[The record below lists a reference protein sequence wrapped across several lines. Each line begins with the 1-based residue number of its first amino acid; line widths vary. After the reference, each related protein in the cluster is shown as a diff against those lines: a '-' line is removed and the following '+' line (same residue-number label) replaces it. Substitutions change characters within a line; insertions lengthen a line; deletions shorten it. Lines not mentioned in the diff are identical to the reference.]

1 MPFKDKERH
10 REYMREYRKN
20 NIDKIKQQERDYKK
34 SPTGLK
40 YKTISSWKYQSILF
54 FDYDLLYDIYTE
66 TTTCDHCHCQL
77 STSHSS
83 RKCLDHDHSITD
95 YDNVRGILC
104 NSCNIKDVLKTI

>member
-1 MPFKDKERH
+1 MPFNRKEW
-10 REYMREYRKN
+10 MREYRKEYN
-20 NIDKIKQQERDYKK
+20 K
-34 SPTGLK
+34 SPAGQK
-40 YKTISSWKYQSILF
+40 SYRIGKWKYRGILF

-77 STSHSS
+77 SISHSS